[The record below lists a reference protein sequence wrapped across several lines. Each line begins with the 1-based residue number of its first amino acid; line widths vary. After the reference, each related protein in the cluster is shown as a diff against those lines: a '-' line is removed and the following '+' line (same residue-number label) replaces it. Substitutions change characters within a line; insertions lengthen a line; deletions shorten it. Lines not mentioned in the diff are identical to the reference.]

1 MNSNF
6 PDIEN
11 INDTCNPCIYSKN
24 SPTVLTLNQSSEV
37 FEDVD
42 TYKRFLKN
50 AEALFR
56 HSRSYKS
63 IKCEVMKL
71 GLNKCQINGNITDE
85 MATLEM
91 HHTILTLF
99 DVALLISEHTLRTSG
114 LVNTLYIAKTLK
126 KEHKDFHVPLVI
138 LDKTNHQLYHNTNE
152 LYIPPNMVIGDWY
165 TLLQNYRY
173 GITKEIAYKI
183 IDYLN
188 LAEQEEDVA
197 KNKILEIRENVMDW
211 SYYNY

>member
-1 MNSNF
+1 MNNNF
-6 PDIEN
+6 PDIQN
-11 INDTCNPCIYSKN
+11 INDSCNPCIYSPN
-24 SPTVLTLNQSSEV
+24 SPTALYLNQNYEV

-50 AEALFR
+50 AESLFR
-56 HSRSYKS
+56 HSRSYKT
-63 IKCEVMKL
+63 IKSEIMKL

-114 LVNTLYIAKTLK
+114 LVNTLYISKMLK
-126 KEHKDFHVPLVI
+126 QEHKDFHVPLVI

-152 LYIPPNMVIGDWY
+152 LYIPPSMVIGDWY
-165 TLLQNYRY
+165 TLLQKYRY

-183 IDYLN
+183 IDYLS
-188 LAEQEEDVA
+188 LAEQEEDVE
-197 KNKILEIRENVMDW
+197 KNKILAIRENVLDW